1 MKNNLDHKI
10 EKTFNQL
17 RNQVEE
23 NTVTREESSELYLP
37 QYFKTKMQK
46 SVIDLR

>member
-23 NTVTREESSELYLP
+23 NTVTREESSELYLL